1 MINLII
7 ILIVKLLSAVL
18 SPLTFYIILI
28 LLEII
33 KSIVIRSSIVI
44 SFGGLGFVYI
54 YALPVY
60 LLLAVP
66 VSIIID
72 KINPKW
78 KIPYYAIAGL
88 FGGILVVLLFSV
100 VGTNDFDFDIK
111 MGVGYMIAG
120 IAFYLSEMLLK
131 KLLKI

>member
-1 MINLII
+1 M
-7 ILIVKLLSAVL
+7 
-18 SPLTFYIILI
+18 
-28 LLEII
+28 
-33 KSIVIRSSIVI
+33 
-44 SFGGLGFVYI
+44 YI

>member
-1 MINLII
+1 M
-7 ILIVKLLSAVL
+7 
-18 SPLTFYIILI
+18 
-28 LLEII
+28 
-33 KSIVIRSSIVI
+33 I

-66 VSIIID
+66 VSLIID

-78 KIPYYAIAGL
+78 KIRYYAVAGL

-100 VGTNDFDFDIK
+100 VGTNDFDLDIK
-111 MGVGYMIAG
+111 MGVVYMIAG